1 MLNLKSLEITCKQCK
16 TKITLD
22 IGKTVIVCPLCNNAF
37 YNSYDEAP
45 FKTLRQSLKSFE
57 DKSSVLKFE
66 FITDEKE

>member
-45 FKTLRQSLKSFE
+45 LSKLIYCKA
-57 DKSSVLKFE
+57 
-66 FITDEKE
+66 

>member
-45 FKTLRQSLKSFE
+45 LSTRKYIAKLKRA
-57 DKSSVLKFE
+57 
-66 FITDEKE
+66 

>member
-22 IGKTVIVCPLCNNAF
+22 IGKTVIVYPLCNNVF

-45 FKTLRQSLKSFE
+45 FSKLGNILQSLKRA
-57 DKSSVLKFE
+57 
-66 FITDEKE
+66 

>member
-37 YNSYDEAP
+37 YNSYDETP
-45 FKTLRQSLKSFE
+45 FSKLGNILQSLKEHKKAEFR
-57 DKSSVLKFE
+57 